1 MTTRALSL
9 TLALP
14 LALGLAGTGALAQTF
29 VPGQQFLT
37 MWDRNGDGAVTLP
50 EARERRDEIFT
61 TFDANADGILSPD
74 ELAALDDARTDMRA
88 QMQEA
93 RSEAGM
99 GKGMGKDMGMG
110 MGHGKGAGV
119 GGGGAALRDA
129 NGDGQV
135 TREEFVGLT
144 TAFFARMDRNGDGS
158 LTTGDF
164 GRR

>member
-1 MTTRALSL
+1 MTRRALSL

-14 LALGLAGTGALAQTF
+14 LALPLVLGLAPMAATAETF

-37 MWDRNGDGAVTLP
+37 LWDRNGDGAVTLP
-50 EARERRDEIFT
+50 EARERREEIFT
-61 TFDANADGILSPD
+61 TFDANADGILSPG
-74 ELAALDDARTDMRA
+74 ELAALDETRTDMRA

-93 RSEAGM
+93 RTEAG
-99 GKGMGKDMGMG
+99 MGMG
-110 MGHGKGAGV
+110 MGMGRGKGAGA

-135 TREEFVGLT
+135 TRDEFVGLT
-144 TAFFARMDRNGDGS
+144 SAFFARMDRNGDGS

>member
-9 TLALP
+9 TLALA
-14 LALGLAGTGALAQTF
+14 LALGLVPMAATAETF
-29 VPGQQFLT
+29 APGQQFLT

-88 QMQEA
+88 QMQDA

-99 GKGMGKDMGMG
+99 GKGMGMGMGMG
-110 MGHGKGAGV
+110 MGHGKG

-135 TREEFVGLT
+135 TRDEFVGLT

>member
-14 LALGLAGTGALAQTF
+14 LALGLAPMAATAQTF
-29 VPGQQFLT
+29 APGQQFLT
-37 MWDRNGDGAVTLP
+37 MWDRNSDGAVTLP

-88 QMQEA
+88 QMQDA
-93 RSEAGM
+93 RTEAGM
-99 GKGMGKDMGMG
+99 GKGMGMGMG
-110 MGHGKGAGV
+110 QGKGAGA

>member
-9 TLALP
+9 TFALALALP
-14 LALGLAGTGALAQTF
+14 LALGLAPMAATAQTF
-29 VPGQQFLT
+29 VPGQQFLS

-88 QMQEA
+88 QMQDA

-99 GKGMGKDMGMG
+99 GKGMGKGMG
-110 MGHGKGAGV
+110 MGHGKG

-135 TREEFVGLT
+135 TRDEFVGLT